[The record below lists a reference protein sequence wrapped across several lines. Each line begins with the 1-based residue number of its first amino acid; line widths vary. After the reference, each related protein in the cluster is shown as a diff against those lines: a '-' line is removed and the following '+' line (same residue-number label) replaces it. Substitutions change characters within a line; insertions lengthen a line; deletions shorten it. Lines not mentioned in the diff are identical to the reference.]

1 MGSRYRVKFT
11 RDAASRSHISR
22 STTGSRLRSVRSRSR
37 SRGRLTFFKT
47 SCSIVRNDMTSSRAY
62 SANA

>member
-11 RDAASRSHISR
+11 RDAALVQPGSP
-22 STTGSRLRSVRSRSR
+22 STAGTRLRSVRSRSR
-37 SRGRLTFFKT
+37 SQGRLTFFKK